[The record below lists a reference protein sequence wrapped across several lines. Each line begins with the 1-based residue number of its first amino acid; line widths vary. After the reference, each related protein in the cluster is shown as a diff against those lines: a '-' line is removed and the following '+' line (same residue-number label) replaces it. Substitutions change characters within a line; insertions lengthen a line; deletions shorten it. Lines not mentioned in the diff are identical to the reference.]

1 LTEYSVKVEN
11 VSKKFKIFHENRNS
25 IYESIEGW
33 FKRTK
38 HYEELEVLKNISF
51 NVKKGEVL
59 GIIGKNG
66 EGKTTLLRI
75 ISGVYSPD
83 KGKVTVNGSLIP
95 FLGLGVGFM
104 GELTARSNVIQYGL
118 LLGFSKKQIRE
129 KVDAV
134 IKYAELEKFADTKLK
149 NFSSGMYSRLAFAT
163 AIQVDPD
170 ILIIDEAIQVGDL
183 SFQKK
188 SYETMMEFKKRGKSI
203 ILVSHDMSPIK
214 NKCDSVIFL
223 KNGIIEK
230 KGSPEEVVPAYLNSL
245 NLSETE
251 S

>member
-1 LTEYSVKVEN
+1 MTEYSIEVKH
-11 VSKKFKIFHENRNS
+11 VSKKFRLFHEKRNS
-25 IYESIEGW
+25 VYESISGW
-33 FKRTK
+33 FKRSK
-38 HYEELEVLKNISF
+38 YYEDLDILKDISF

-66 EGKTTLLRI
+66 VGKTTLLRI

-83 KGKVTVNGSLIP
+83 KGKVIVNGSLIP

-104 GELTARSNVIQYGL
+104 GELTAKSNVIQYGL
-118 LLGFSKKQIRE
+118 LLGFSKKQISE
-129 KVDAV
+129 KVDDV

-183 SFQKK
+183 AFQKK
-188 SYETMMEFKKRGKSI
+188 SYETIIDFKKRGKSI
-203 ILVSHDMSPIK
+203 IMVSHDMSPIK
-214 NKCDSVIFL
+214 EKCDSVIFL
-223 KNGIIEK
+223 NNGIIEK
-230 KGSPEEVVPAYLNSL
+230 KGTPEEVIPAYLDSL
-245 NLSETE
+245 NLSEV
-251 S
+251 

>member
-1 LTEYSVKVEN
+1 MTEYAIKVEN
-11 VSKKFKIFHENRNS
+11 VSKKFKLFHEKRNS
-25 IYESIEGW
+25 IYESIQGW
-33 FKRTK
+33 FKRSK
-38 HYEELEVLKNISF
+38 YYEELDVLKDVSF
-51 NVKKGEVL
+51 NVKKGEIV

-83 KGKVTVNGSLIP
+83 KGKVTVDGSLIP

-118 LLGFSKKQIRE
+118 LLGFSKKQISE
-129 KVDAV
+129 KVEDV

-170 ILIIDEAIQVGDL
+170 ILIIDESIQVGDL
-183 SFQKK
+183 GFQKK
-188 SYETMMEFKKRGKSI
+188 SYETIMDFKKRGKTI
-203 ILVSHDMSPIK
+203 IMVSHDMTPIK
-214 NKCDSVIFL
+214 EKCDSVIFL
-223 KNGIIEK
+223 NNGIIEK
-230 KGSPEEVVPAYLNSL
+230 KGNPDEVISAYLNSL
-245 NLSETE
+245 NLWEN
-251 S
+251 

>member
-1 LTEYSVKVEN
+1 MTEYSIKVEN
-11 VSKKFKIFHENRNS
+11 VSKKFRIFHEKRNS
-25 IYESIEGW
+25 IFESIVGW

-75 ISGVYSPD
+75 ISRVYSQD
-83 KGKVTVNGSLIP
+83 EGKVTINGSLIP

-118 LLGFSKKQIRE
+118 LLGFNKKQMSER
-129 KVDAV
+129 VDDV

-170 ILIIDEAIQVGDL
+170 ILIIDESIQVGDL
-183 SFQKK
+183 GFQKK
-188 SYETMMEFKKRGKSI
+188 SFETIMDFKKRGKTI
-203 ILVSHDMSPIK
+203 IIVSHDMTPILQ
-214 NKCDSVIFL
+214 KCDSVIFL
-223 KNGIIEK
+223 NNGVIEK
-230 KGSPEEVVPAYLNSL
+230 KGNPEEVVAAYLNSL
-245 NLSETE
+245 NLS
-251 S
+251 